1 MIERSDL
8 DDSAFGMVAD
18 QIGFQLRRLDLLA
31 MGLLH
36 DYVTR
41 LGVTPSRA
49 TALSFIGR
57 HEGCDQVALAR
68 ALGINSASAMAAV
81 NELVAL
87 GAVERK
93 PGRNRRSN
101 ALRLTAAGAAL
112 RAELESVFRE
122 HDAAFFGCL
131 TPDESEAFRRIIL
144 KLRTLNA
151 PDQPIE
157 RSRKSAI
164 LRRIK

>member
-8 DDSAFGMVAD
+8 DDSAFGMVAER
-18 QIGFQLRRLDLLA
+18 IGYQLRRLDLLA

-41 LGVTPSRA
+41 LGVTPARA
-49 TALSFIGR
+49 TALSFIGQ
-57 HEGCDQVALAR
+57 HENCDQVALAR
-68 ALGINSASAMAAV
+68 ALGITPASAMAAV

-87 GAVERK
+87 GAVERR
-93 PGRNRRSN
+93 PGRDRRSN
-101 ALRLTAAGAAL
+101 ALRLTPAGTAL
-112 RAELESVFRE
+112 RAELEEVFSD

-131 TPDESEAFRRIIL
+131 TAEESDAFRRIIL

-151 PDQPIE
+151 PEIPIE